1 MNIGN
6 ISEIIGSGAVV
17 ISVVYL
23 AFQVRKQTEEARL
36 AATRELAGQFAE
48 VLAPLTQDKD
58 FNELYLEAVRDYD
71 SLPNPERLRMSAY
84 LQRGFRLMEQ

>member
-6 ISEIIGSGAVV
+6 ISEIIGSAAVV

-36 AATRELAGQFAE
+36 AATRD
-48 VLAPLTQDKD
+48 LAPK
-58 FNELYLEAVRDYD
+58 
-71 SLPNPERLRMSAY
+71 
-84 LQRGFRLMEQ
+84 FRLNWIRNY